1 MSKDKRM
8 FYRKN
13 GAIYYYFSP
22 LHKMVNHK
30 LAQSTRKCDCRRFCC
45 CCCRRLN
52 SIGISLHICKNIRKK
67 VKNTYESEWW
77 RIENSHFI
85 IIGNIKK
92 GEEKNREIGLKD
104 SITYSN
110 YGVPVAS
117 QQLKSMKI
125 SFQTATAPHIVI
137 IIISFVFAFKYG
149 PNFGNEVS
157 KRENVEN
164 VFTKDQRKQTKRQTN
179 RTKMDSNPSR
189 DFVMRWKS

>member
-1 MSKDKRM
+1 
-8 FYRKN
+8 
-13 GAIYYYFSP
+13 
-22 LHKMVNHK
+22 MVNHK
-30 LAQSTRKCDCRRFCC
+30 LAQSTRKCDCSRFCFCC
-45 CCCRRLN
+45 CRRRRLN
-52 SIGISLHICKNIRKK
+52 SIGITLHICKKYTKK
-67 VKNTYESEWW
+67 KSKNTYESEWW

-92 GEEKNREIGLKD
+92 RRGKKNREIGLKD

-157 KRENVEN
+157 KQENVEN
-164 VFTKDQRKQTKRQTN
+164 VYTKDQRKQTKRQTN
-179 RTKMDSNPSR
+179 RTKMDSNQSR